1 MEARYQ
7 DVLEL
12 LQAEGGRIASL
23 QVGPCGMAAGF
34 AAPDSVCA
42 ALYVPALIL
51 CLLMGGPT
59 WAASRT
65 RIPAPQTSVSIVQQL
80 QEAVSSAAS
89 EKGLQTRLPC
99 CMLLHD
105 WSPLAPIYLQETVCS
120 AACEKGL
127 QTPQAQDAFAFN
139 PFHILASILLQE
151 AVSSAASEKGL
162 QTFQAQDALAQQLA
176 MQLQLHEAEA
186 ERQVGQS

>member
-1 MEARYQ
+1 MPACRW
-7 DVLEL
+7 
-12 LQAEGGRIASL
+12 
-23 QVGPCGMAAGF
+23 GPAGMAAGF
-34 AAPDSVCA
+34 AVPDSVCA

-51 CLLMGGPT
+51 CLHMGGPT
-59 WAASRT
+59 WVCFKISHLT
-65 RIPAPQTSVSIVQQL
+65 SQTSVSIVQQL

-105 WSPLAPIYLQETVCS
+105 WSPA
-120 AACEKGL
+120 
-127 QTPQAQDAFAFN
+127 
-139 PFHILASILLQE
+139 LASILSQE

-186 ERQVGQS
+186 ERQVGQHTCCGWVKVRFGVRCTTAGSWPCCCSCARGRGGAAAALSALPHRPP